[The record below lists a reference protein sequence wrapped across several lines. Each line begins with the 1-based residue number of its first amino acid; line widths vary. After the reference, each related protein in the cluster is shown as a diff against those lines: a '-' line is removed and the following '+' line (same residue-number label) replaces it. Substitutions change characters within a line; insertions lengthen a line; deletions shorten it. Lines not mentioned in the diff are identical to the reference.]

1 MATNTDQWKIDLGRA
16 AVKELVKAGIVN
28 DAETWENKMMDKAEN
43 WMFFT
48 LLQRVIEKNK

>member
-16 AVKELVKAGIVN
+16 AVKELVKAGIDN
-28 DAETWENKMMDKAEN
+28 DDETWENKMMDKAEN